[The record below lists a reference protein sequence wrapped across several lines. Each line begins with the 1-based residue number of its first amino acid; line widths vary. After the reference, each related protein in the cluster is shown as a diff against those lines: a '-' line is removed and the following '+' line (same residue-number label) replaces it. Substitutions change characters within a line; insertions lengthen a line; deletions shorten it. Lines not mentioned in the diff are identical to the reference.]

1 MKVTAARVRM
11 AVRLS
16 AGQAHDS
23 TIVGSARLSVYYR
36 VMLLSGRARD
46 YRFVGSAR
54 GQPEVVIRV
63 LHLFHI
69 LFLCTVNKHTVQRR
83 AGWSPIRAPAGA
95 DT

>member
-1 MKVTAARVRM
+1 MTKFYFHVQGTNHSAPR
-11 AVRLS
+11 RLEP
-16 AGQAHDS
+16 
-23 TIVGSARLSVYYR
+23 RLK
-36 VMLLSGRARD
+36 LSGLRAAPAGAQIKKTQATRVP
-46 YRFVGSAR
+46 RTSAR